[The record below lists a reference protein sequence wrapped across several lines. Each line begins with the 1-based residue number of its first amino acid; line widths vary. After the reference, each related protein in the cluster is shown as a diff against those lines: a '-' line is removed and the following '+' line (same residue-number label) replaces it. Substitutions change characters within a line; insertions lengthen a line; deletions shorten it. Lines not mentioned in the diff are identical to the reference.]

1 MRTSAIDT
9 GFRPAIISIGIFM
22 VFASSMA
29 ALAGTILIWPGT
41 PLDRLWQLN
50 KTAHAELR
58 KAGTYLGPLFWALGI
73 LLIGTAT
80 GWFRQRMWAF
90 RLTVAII
97 CTQLVGD
104 LVNLVRG
111 DLVRGGI
118 GILVA
123 GALLFY
129 LLRSRIRTIF
139 Q

>member
-9 GFRPAIISIGIFM
+9 GFRPAIISIGIFL

-73 LLIGTAT
+73 LLIEPP
-80 GWFRQRMWAF
+80 Q
-90 RLTVAII
+90 
-97 CTQLVGD
+97 
-104 LVNLVRG
+104 
-111 DLVRGGI
+111 
-118 GILVA
+118 A
-123 GALLFY
+123 GSGSACGHFA
-129 LLRSRIRTIF
+129 
-139 Q
+139 

>member
-1 MRTSAIDT
+1 
-9 GFRPAIISIGIFM
+9 
-22 VFASSMA
+22 
-29 ALAGTILIWPGT
+29 
-41 PLDRLWQLN
+41 
-50 KTAHAELR
+50 
-58 KAGTYLGPLFWALGI
+58 
-73 LLIGTAT
+73 
-80 GWFRQRMWAF
+80 MWAF
-90 RLTVAII
+90 RLTVAVI

-129 LLRSRIRTIF
+129 LLRSRIRTIL